1 MNQEYPL
8 GYRSR
13 AAFALFTVFLVG
25 AFARGITL
33 PSGFTD
39 ELVATV
45 GAPTA
50 LAFTPDGRLL
60 ITTQPGQLRVFQN
73 GALVATPALNLA
85 TTGAICSNSE
95 RGLLG
100 VAVDPAFTPTSNNFI
115 YLYYTFNRGGG
126 TCVNRVS
133 RFTLSTTNVASGE
146 LVLIDNIPSPAGN
159 HNAGDVQF
167 GKDGYLYV
175 SVGDGGCDYAG
186 GGCAGS
192 NDAARD
198 QHSLVGKI
206 LRITKAGGIP
216 AG

>member
-13 AAFALFTVFLVG
+13 AAFALFIVFLVG

-73 GALVATPALNLA
+73 GALVATAALNLA

-115 YLYYTFNRGGG
+115 YLYYTFNKSGVCEQNTSRSP
-126 TCVNRVS
+126 VNRVS
-133 RFTLSTTNVASGE
+133 RFTLPSTNVIDPESNCAPLAAASRA
-146 LVLIDNIPSPAGN
+146 LRCRRRTSLP
-159 HNAGDVQF
+159 
-167 GKDGYLYV
+167 V
-175 SVGDGGCDYAG
+175 SSC
-186 GGCAGS
+186 
-192 NDAARD
+192 
-198 QHSLVGKI
+198 
-206 LRITKAGGIP
+206 
-216 AG
+216 